1 MYKIVIL
8 GCENSHADN
17 FLKLISA
24 GNYPD
29 IEVIGVY
36 SNEPEAA
43 ARLNDKFGVYVMKS
57 YDEML
62 GKVDGIM
69 VTARHGDNHYKYAKP
84 YMDSGI
90 PMFIDKPI
98 TCSEED
104 SVAFMKEAKEKQIRF
119 CGGSTCAAL
128 AETLELMNAVKE
140 NAAGELRG
148 GSIACP
154 IQLESPYG
162 GFFFYA
168 QHLVEVMLTVFGE
181 DINAVTAN
189 KYDGYL
195 TFTAHYEAFDVMATY
210 IEKLPYYTVSLYGS
224 KASMLRNLTFT
235 SESFRHEMSDMLD
248 LLNGMPMKKS
258 YESFVLPV
266 FVMNSIVRSV
276 ESGKREK
283 VERPII

>member
-1 MYKIVIL
+1 
-8 GCENSHADN
+8 
-17 FLKLISA
+17 
-24 GNYPD
+24 
-29 IEVIGVY
+29 
-36 SNEPEAA
+36 
-43 ARLNDKFGVYVMKS
+43 
-57 YDEML
+57 
-62 GKVDGIM
+62 
-69 VTARHGDNHYKYAKP
+69 
-84 YMDSGI
+84 
-90 PMFIDKPI
+90 
-98 TCSEED
+98 
-104 SVAFMKEAKEKQIRF
+104 
-119 CGGSTCAAL
+119 
-128 AETLELMNAVKE
+128 MNAVKE

-235 SESFRHEMSDMLD
+235 SESFRHEMNDMLD